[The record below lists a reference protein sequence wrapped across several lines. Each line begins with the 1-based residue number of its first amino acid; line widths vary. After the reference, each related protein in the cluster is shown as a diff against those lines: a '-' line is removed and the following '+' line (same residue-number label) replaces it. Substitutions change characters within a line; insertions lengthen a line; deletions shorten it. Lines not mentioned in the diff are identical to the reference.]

1 MHQPGS
7 DQSDIFYQQDC
18 ISTRIRELLC
28 DLPREG
34 LRASQ
39 FLELYADKYD
49 EKLDA
54 SVFGEKKPSH
64 VLYHFEDDVD
74 IVEEECDKW
83 LFPICSDFDDSD
95 VSDDAL
101 DDLEDK
107 VTKLLLEQPDYS
119 CPLGSFFDLFKNK
132 FSALKPSDYNVKKP
146 SHILTLIPDVI
157 EFKEKNGDK
166 WVTLIKIPYVSES
179 EQSESSDSSVHSED
193 EGPSDES
200 IIAEKCVVLAR
211 RVLRVLGDLGEEGC
225 HLARFFQLY
234 TKKFNA
240 FPQPSDFKVKKP
252 AQILELIPDV
262 CSIIDRNGDKW
273 LVRKQDSWVRV
284 GQNKVNSD
292 GKGGAQTTSSASYT
306 KLKQGTA
313 TFEFVKSNKGIK
325 TKVYTYEM
333 FVIKDRVRKILVDAP
348 SAGLSASQILAT
360 YKERYGEKVDS
371 SVFGVAKPSYVF
383 SHMPDIC
390 KVQEV
395 TSDKWV
401 IPIRAGVMLNKT
413 STDNGNSEVIS
424 QDVLSIRV
432 KEILALEPHQ
442 SCSLKSFDEKYQK
455 RFATA
460 LNPASFQRFSLLEVL
475 KLVPHV
481 CDIVPRAGENWVV
494 VIREDKNSDEEM
506 AATLFNV
513 KERVCK
519 ILAEAPLTGVSASQ
533 ILASYKEK
541 YCEKLDPSVFGVTK
555 PSYVFAQM
563 PDICEVQNATSD
575 KLVIPIMDGIA
586 LNTIPV
592 FIIKNRVSKI
602 LAEAP
607 LAGLSAS
614 QILSIYKEKYG
625 EKLDPSVFG
634 VAKPSMVF
642 SLMPD
647 ICKVQD
653 ATSDK
658 WVTPFMIGMRLNTT
672 PGNNGNSVIM
682 SKDVL
687 SIRVKEI
694 LALEPRQCCPL
705 KDFQNKYQKRFGLSL
720 NPVIFQMSSLKDVLK
735 LVPQVCEIV
744 SRAGEE
750 WVIVTQEIMLSD
762 EETETTST
770 AAEVEALSS
779 EAGLPQQGALQF
791 IEVDTCPVEDVPE
804 LEQIDI
810 NTLRKRCR
818 DLLSKVPSKGCSLK
832 TFLDAYLDVYRCW
845 FRPQHFGL
853 SHVSEVFQLLPDLC
867 QISQSQG
874 QMWITPAEGLVSLS
888 HSGDETGIPHIL
900 QEQKLV
906 SPVLSESIPDVTVGM
921 IGQTRADEDASAVK
935 TVCPPDRSMQP
946 LKEKMMFQLK
956 LLLDS
961 MPNCGVSA
969 TDMLSNYQEEF
980 GEPLT
985 AGPFGVSSP
994 KEVFRLLPEIC
1005 EVDDSFQ
1012 DQWIIPVRDSDKY
1025 SPIVPVIVGIEENH
1039 AGTGNGEHLYGAFC
1053 NKKEIVNS
1061 ASTSDA
1067 ETSTSVSVSC
1077 DEDIISDFRKRM
1089 AKVLLQVPPEG
1100 WLACRV
1106 LEAYK
1111 GTYGEKVDARQ
1122 LGVDKP
1128 SKAIYLL
1135 TEMCSVQVKANG
1147 ERWVVPFH
1155 RKVKKFLYE
1164 NHLTCNSNLAGE
1176 QSENAAKHTADL
1188 QRCVRRSE
1196 KLAQLKERVC
1206 HILTSLPADGCL
1218 LAAFF
1223 VTYYKKYGSD
1233 LSPADYDVAK
1243 PSEILGLIPDACAI
1257 YHKGTVPWLRFPKS
1271 HQKMSQKPATQPPA
1285 KVNDTAGADPR
1296 DVFRFRRQMAQVLLQ
1311 VPEQGCAIYTVLTMY
1326 KDTFGKNLDPTPL
1339 LVKKP
1344 SKAIKL
1350 HLTDLLTVQMRGTE
1364 MWIIPLHRA
1373 IKKFLTKHEPPNEA
1387 QGIPPRN
1394 QLGVQPTKEQEINQT
1409 SVPSWKLAR
1418 LRKRVE
1424 HILESE
1430 PSGGCLLSKFFVAY
1444 KLEYGSLL
1452 DPKEYQVFKP
1462 SNALE
1467 LIPDV
1472 CVIYHKGS
1480 VPWLKF
1486 SAWFHNVKPAVDRS
1500 RDLPPNGYTTSLS
1513 TEDVSIPDTVSHVQ
1527 VEKETEFC
1535 RDVVYAVDNTS
1546 NLTGE
1551 ISCPVDPFNDV
1562 THALPKTTPSAHEVR
1577 PCIHDLPQGGNLLNE
1592 NEKTA
1597 MPEPCCEE
1605 FRQIKT
1611 SGNSV
1616 AHSMMAMDVGLS
1628 ASGNTSVKE
1637 TLEAHTHKEAD
1648 LIMVKE
1654 RVQRILT
1661 NHLPNGCSLSTLST
1675 DYINTYKEKMSSTVP
1690 GIRNVDIL
1698 RLIPDVCRVENQG
1711 VGQQYM
1717 VFPAQ
1722 HQCPDKEN
1730 SSSVTTKTQSD
1741 LLRERLLKILGNHPP
1756 EGCKVTRLA
1765 SDYANMYGESIK
1777 VTFSCTYLIAVL
1789 LKVPDICMVEMKGGE
1804 YWIRLYQDDNLT
1816 CEQPDQEAQDTILEE
1831 RSSISWT
1838 HFQCQDFRNND
1849 SEKVSNGNSNASEDH
1864 LLRTQC
1870 QSEDSGNTH
1879 YGTVKNNSNNSECTD
1894 ALLRERL
1901 LIIMGNHLQE
1911 GCKVGKMAQEY
1922 AHMYGESMKITFSCN
1937 NVIDLLHE
1945 VPDLCK
1951 VEMKAGEHWVRLCM
1965 QGKPIPKQP
1974 GHVNQ
1979 DPVVE
1984 ARIRFIARASDILG
1998 ALKSDGC
2005 PLDEF
2010 FSTYTRKYNHIPVS
2024 ELGFDSHMDCIPL
2037 LSEVCAMEICDGSH
2051 ILRPLVNHF
2060 VNDETMAVCSQNSA
2074 CGGSEHV
2081 EAIGREILNDEST
2094 ETLNADEQ
2102 IQKNFTDMDGV
2113 TKERNKSAQ
2122 ILRTDA
2128 TTDCSLDAARLQ
2140 DASDMKD
2147 LEVDPAL
2154 VEDTKQEP
2162 STAATPDLKWITMGR
2177 DAEASGCEK
2186 TESSVKLPVID
2197 TEVPNPT
2204 CTANDISSPQ
2214 MEVTEHG
2221 ICGGDI
2227 KTFTGEEIRDR
2238 SLLSCGKIEI
2248 ADSVDALSKGS
2259 LHKDVTLQEEAP
2271 EVAVKFHEKLPHSY
2285 AASSDTSSFE
2295 ATEDWQTPVSGPAS
2309 FCSEVDCTSDP
2320 FLDSSSADDD
2330 STDIFAP
2337 PMLGECDMQGLSCDV
2352 KGVVQD
2358 DIKKLVDG
2366 SRSVRKESPTKYRH
2380 TTELGLRVVSI
2391 LKTYPSDGCEFSEFL
2406 YRHEMQFGRQSLP
2419 GCFNEAIDALS
2430 CIPDVCQVQSID
2442 GNMWVKFA
2450 DLEKGHYRNTDYRHR
2465 PKTTQTSA
2473 VTHHLEKLNMLMQ
2486 RTNEILHSF
2495 ASRECHISEFYEEY
2509 LSKHKEGLHETF
2521 SCKREVDVLYLIPEI
2536 CQVVMKYNAQYCT
2549 RHRMNAWVKMSQ
2561 NQKDAGLGSSVDRI
2575 NSNATDV
2582 ASSEDGKLAFE
2593 LTTMDQV
2600 NARIFLLKRR
2610 VSSILDKYPS
2620 HQCKVDQLASHY
2632 EALYGQTLAEIFK
2645 FQEDR
2650 HVLHLISDVCKVD
2663 LQVTWEERSRV
2674 KEEHWVSLVGS
2685 TQSVASM
2692 LNDLARVEET
2702 RRNHPMGN
2710 SYDPANPNLASTG
2723 ASGMHTMENE
2733 EEPAEHCAICLRE
2746 RSRLASMAGVMMMCS
2761 DKEGKLPK
2769 FYRLQP
2775 KHSATS
2781 QELFTLLSSQF
2792 DLLPVYDIRD
2802 LAETMNQH
2810 WPAVVQVKES
2820 ERSGSTVV
2828 PDEHSVE
2835 EDRRDVEEA
2844 RHDYHQP
2851 LRSVAGDNHGSPL
2864 QPSASDQI
2872 SSEVV
2877 EPTGDAAA
2885 EIPDSSLPSSFYDAQ
2900 VPEDCHQVL
2909 QELEAVVKNP
2919 KQKRCV
2925 IS

>member
-7 DQSDIFYQQDC
+7 DQSDIFYQQDR

-95 VSDDAL
+95 VSDDVL

-146 SHILTLIPDVI
+146 SHILALIPDVV

-166 WVTLIKIPYVSES
+166 WVTLIKIPYISES
-179 EQSESSDSSVHSED
+179 EQSESSESSVSSED

-200 IIAEKCVVLAR
+200 IITEKCVVLAR

-240 FPQPSDFKVKKP
+240 FPQPSEFKVKKP

-371 SVFGVAKPSYVF
+371 SVFGLEKPSYVF

-390 KVQEV
+390 KVHKV

-401 IPIRAGVMLNKT
+401 IPIRAGVKLNAA
-413 STDNGNSEVIS
+413 SSDSGNSEVIS

-442 SCSLKSFDEKYQK
+442 CCSLKDFHEKYQK
-455 RFATA
+455 RFAES

-481 CDIVPRAGENWVV
+481 CDIVSRAGENWVV
-494 VIREDKNSDEEM
+494 VIREGKNHDEEM

-519 ILAEAPLTGVSASQ
+519 ILVEAPLTGLSASQ

-563 PDICEVQNATSD
+563 PDICEVQDVTSD
-575 KLVIPIMDGIA
+575 KWVIPIMDGIA
-586 LNTIPV
+586 LNTVPV

-607 LAGLSAS
+607 LTGVSAS
-614 QILSIYKEKYG
+614 QILSIYRDKYG

-634 VAKPSMVF
+634 VAKPSLVF

-658 WVTPFMIGMRLNTT
+658 WVTPFMIGIMLKSNS
-672 PGNNGNSVIM
+672 GNNENSVIM

-694 LALEPRQCCPL
+694 LALEPQQCCPL
-705 KDFQNKYQKRFGLSL
+705 KDFPNKYQKRFGLSL
-720 NPVIFQMSSLKDVLK
+720 NPVIFQMSSLKGVLK

-770 AAEVEALSS
+770 AVEVEALPS
-779 EAGLPQQGALQF
+779 EAGLPGQGALQF
-791 IEVDTCPVEDVPE
+791 IEVDICPVEDVPE

-818 DLLSKVPSKGCSLK
+818 DLLSKVPTKGCSLK

-867 QISQSQG
+867 QISQCQG
-874 QMWITPAEGLVSLS
+874 QMWITPAEGLVSS
-888 HSGDETGIPHIL
+888 PHSGDESRIPHIL
-900 QEQKLV
+900 QEQKLISTV
-906 SPVLSESIPDVTVGM
+906 ISESIPDVAVGM
-921 IGQTRADEDASAVK
+921 VGQTQADEEASAVK
-935 TVCPPDRSMQP
+935 TVCSPDRSMQP
-946 LKEKMMFQLK
+946 LKEKIVFQLK

-969 TDMLSNYQEEF
+969 TNLLLNYQEEF
-980 GEPLT
+980 GKPLAT
-985 AGPFGVSSP
+985 EPFGVSSP
-994 KEVFRLLPEIC
+994 KEVLGLLPEIC

-1012 DQWIIPVRDSDKY
+1012 DKWIIPVRDMNEDSMV
-1025 SPIVPVIVGIEENH
+1025 PIIVRVEENH
-1039 AGTGNGEHLYGAFC
+1039 AGTDNGENIYGTSC
-1053 NKKEIVNS
+1053 KKENVNS
-1061 ASTSDA
+1061 VSTSGA
-1067 ETSTSVSVSC
+1067 GVSVTS
-1077 DEDIISDFRKRM
+1077 DEEIINDFRKRM
-1089 AKVLLQVPPEG
+1089 ARVLLQVPSEG
-1100 WLACRV
+1100 WLACWI

-1111 GTYGEKVDARQ
+1111 TTYGEKVDARQ
-1122 LGVDKP
+1122 LGLKKP
-1128 SKAIYLL
+1128 SKAIHLL
-1135 TEMCSVQVKANG
+1135 AEMCSVQVKENG
-1147 ERWVVPFH
+1147 EMWVVPFH
-1155 RKVKKFLYE
+1155 DQVKKFV
-1164 NHLTCNSNLAGE
+1164 
-1176 QSENAAKHTADL
+1176 SENGLICSSDLAK
-1188 QRCVRRSE
+1188 E
-1196 KLAQLKERVC
+1196 KLEATEKQTTDHTERLSGELDRLDRLRERV
-1206 HILTSLPADGCL
+1206 HNILTALPPEGCL
-1218 LAAFF
+1218 LAGFF
-1223 VTYYKKYGSD
+1223 VTYFKKYGSD
-1233 LSPADYDVAK
+1233 LYPEDYNVSR
-1243 PSEILGLIPDACAI
+1243 PSQILELVPDACTI
-1257 YHKGTVPWLRFPKS
+1257 YHKGTVPWIQLPKP
-1271 HQKMSQKPATQPPA
+1271 HHDIAKRQCTQPQVMENEI
-1285 KVNDTAGADPR
+1285 VNADPGE
-1296 DVFRFRRQMAQVLLQ
+1296 VFRFKRQMGQVLLQ
-1311 VPEQGCAIYTVLTMY
+1311 VPEQGSPVDTVLGLY
-1326 KDTFGKNLDPTPL
+1326 KDIFGKIFDPNLL
-1339 LVKKP
+1339 GVNKP
-1344 SKAIKL
+1344 SGAMKL
-1350 HLTDLLTVQMRGTE
+1350 LTDLWTVEMKGNE
-1364 MWIIPLHRA
+1364 MWIVPTHLS
-1373 IKKFLTKHEPPNEA
+1373 IKKFLGEYQSHNSGTKDIVENSVEH
-1387 QGIPPRN
+1387 Q
-1394 QLGVQPTKEQEINQT
+1394 QPEEENYQKDKMLS
-1409 SVPSWKLAR
+1409 SVESWKFDR
-1418 LRKRVE
+1418 LRQRVQ
-1424 HILESE
+1424 HILKSQPLE
-1430 PSGGCLLSKFFVAY
+1430 GCPLSKFFISY
-1444 KLEYGSLL
+1444 KKEYKSLL
-1452 DPKEYQVFKP
+1452 NPDDFKLTKP
-1462 SNALE
+1462 SQVLE
-1467 LIPDV
+1467 LIPDI
-1472 CVIYHKGS
+1472 CFIYQKGTDKWVKFSSWFKKDNPLFRFGENELSAGSKSSDSKNPVSATETIVPDSTCTDYNAHGGEHEFIHVLCDSRDSAS
-1480 VPWLKF
+1480 VPVIVCEY
-1486 SAWFHNVKPAVDRS
+1486 SSEQTD
-1500 RDLPPNGYTTSLS
+1500 
-1513 TEDVSIPDTVSHVQ
+1513 
-1527 VEKETEFC
+1527 
-1535 RDVVYAVDNTS
+1535 TS
-1546 NLTGE
+1546 NNSSNDIPEKL
-1551 ISCPVDPFNDV
+1551 DPD
-1562 THALPKTTPSAHEVR
+1562 KT
-1577 PCIHDLPQGGNLLNE
+1577 LN
-1592 NEKTA
+1592 T
-1597 MPEPCCEE
+1597 
-1605 FRQIKT
+1605 
-1611 SGNSV
+1611 
-1616 AHSMMAMDVGLS
+1616 
-1628 ASGNTSVKE
+1628 
-1637 TLEAHTHKEAD
+1637 
-1648 LIMVKE
+1648 VKE
-1654 RVQRILT
+1654 RICDTLVKHFPQ
-1661 NHLPNGCSLSTLST
+1661 GCSLTMLC
-1675 DYINTYKEKMSSTVP
+1675 DEYLKIYNEKMSTTMRGKRS
-1690 GIRNVDIL
+1690 IEII
-1698 RLIPDVCRVENQG
+1698 RLIPDVCRVENPG
-1711 VGQQYM
+1711 NGQQYM
-1717 VFPAQ
+1717 IFLDQSQ
-1722 HQCPDKEN
+1722 HTKPENAPSETVKSHSDSKVSCDDLLRERLMKIMRRYPPEGCKVTSMASEYANVYGESMKKTFDCIYLLDALHKVPDICKVEMKAGEHWIRLHEYSKSTPKQPDLEDQDAGMTERKELI
-1730 SSSVTTKTQSD
+1730 TRTQSQND
-1741 LLRERLLKILGNHPP
+1741 DSRNTSSGTVKDSHESMSSDVLLRERLLKIMCSHPP
-1756 EGCKVTRLA
+1756 
-1765 SDYANMYGESIK
+1765 
-1777 VTFSCTYLIAVL
+1777 
-1789 LKVPDICMVEMKGGE
+1789 
-1804 YWIRLYQDDNLT
+1804 
-1816 CEQPDQEAQDTILEE
+1816 
-1831 RSSISWT
+1831 
-1838 HFQCQDFRNND
+1838 
-1849 SEKVSNGNSNASEDH
+1849 
-1864 LLRTQC
+1864 
-1870 QSEDSGNTH
+1870 
-1879 YGTVKNNSNNSECTD
+1879 
-1894 ALLRERL
+1894 
-1901 LIIMGNHLQE
+1901 E

-1922 AHMYGESMKITFSCN
+1922 VHLYGESMKITFSCDAIIN
-1937 NVIDLLHE
+1937 LLHK

-1951 VEMKAGEHWVRLCM
+1951 VEMKAGEPWVCLSV
-1965 QGKPIPKQP
+1965 QGKPTPEVA
-1974 GHVNQ
+1974 GHVDQ
-1979 DPVVE
+1979 DAVME
-1984 ARIRFIARASDILG
+1984 ARRNFIARASYILG
-1998 ALKSDGC
+1998 ALKSNGC
-2005 PLDEF
+2005 PLDDF
-2010 FSTYTRKYNHIPVS
+2010 FATYTRKFNHIPVS
-2024 ELGFDSHMDCIPL
+2024 ELGFDSHMDCIAL
-2037 LSEVCAMEICDGSH
+2037 LNKVCCMEICDGSH
-2051 ILRPLVNHF
+2051 ILRPLIKYSVS
-2060 VNDETMAVCSQNSA
+2060 DENIVVCSQNSA
-2074 CGGSEHV
+2074 CEGTEHV
-2081 EAIGREILNDEST
+2081 KASSGENLNDEST
-2094 ETLNADEQ
+2094 EIKNAEEQ
-2102 IQKNFTDMDGV
+2102 MPENFTDMDCV
-2113 TKERNKSAQ
+2113 TKETNKSAQ

-2128 TTDCSLDAARLQ
+2128 TTNCSLDAAHLQ

-2154 VEDTKQEP
+2154 VKDTKQEP
-2162 STAATPDLKWITMGR
+2162 STAATPDVKWITMGR

-2186 TESSVKLPVID
+2186 TESSVKLPVIE
-2197 TEVPNPT
+2197 TEVPNPTT
-2204 CTANDISSPQ
+2204 CTANDISTPQ
-2214 MEVTEHG
+2214 TEVTEHG
-2221 ICGGDI
+2221 ICSGDI

-2259 LHKDVTLQEEAP
+2259 LHKDVTSQEEAP

-2391 LKTYPSDGCEFSEFL
+2391 LRTYPPDGCEFSEFL

-2419 GCFNEAIDALS
+2419 GRFNEAIDALS

-2450 DLEKGHYRNTDYRHR
+2450 DLEKGHYRNTDDRHQ

-2486 RTNEILHSF
+2486 RTIEILNSF

-2509 LSKHKEGLHETF
+2509 LSRHKEGLHETF

-2561 NQKDAGLGSSVDRI
+2561 NQKDAGLGSSVDPI

-2600 NARIFLLKRR
+2600 NARIFLLKKR

-2632 EALYGQTLAEIFK
+2632 EALYGQTLAEIFE

-2663 LQVTWEERSRV
+2663 LQVTWEEKSRV
-2674 KEEHWVSLVGS
+2674 KEEHWVSLVGG
-2685 TQSVASM
+2685 TQSVASV
-2692 LNDLARVEET
+2692 LNDLARGGET

-2710 SYDPANPNLASTG
+2710 SYAPANPNLASTG
-2723 ASGMHTMENE
+2723 ASGMHTMETE
-2733 EEPAEHCAICLRE
+2733 EEPAGHCAICLRE

-2792 DLLPVYDIRD
+2792 DLLPVYDIQG

-2810 WPAVVQVKES
+2810 CPTAVQVKES

-2835 EDRRDVEEA
+2835 EDRHHVEED

-2851 LRSVAGDNHGSPL
+2851 LRSVAGDNHRYPR

-2877 EPTGDAAA
+2877 EPAKDAAA